1 MSTVRVRFAP
11 SPTGPLHV
19 GGARTALFNYLYAKH
34 HDGQFILR
42 IEDTDRERNSEESLR
57 GILDALQWL
66 GLPWDEGP
74 FFQSK
79 RLDLY
84 EKHINHLLETNRAY
98 ACFCTAEELEVMRN
112 EQRARNEAPRYD
124 GRCFTLSEEERR
136 TKQEAGEPHVIRFRA
151 NNEGDMVVDDLIR
164 GQVQFANAVVDDFVI
179 VKSDGMP
186 TYQLAVVVDD
196 ADMNITHVIRGE
208 EHLSNTP
215 KQVQLYEALGYTP
228 PRFAHI
234 PLILAED
241 RSKLSKRHG
250 SVWVGQ
256 FREDGYLPEAL
267 VNYLALV
274 GWAYDDKTELF
285 SREELIQYFSFEG
298 VSKHSA
304 IFDYKKLAWMNGTY
318 IRALSIEQF
327 YEQAV
332 PVLQAAQAIPET
344 LSADDKE
351 RLMQILS
358 LLQTRV
364 GTLAELPSQVAYF
377 FADEI
382 TFDPK
387 AVERFFGRDYI
398 IRLFEYLLAQFR
410 AVNNF
415 NEEELAPIFKR
426 FGKENDLK
434 MGDVMQPVRV
444 AVTGTT
450 MSPPMYDTLMLLGR
464 QTTLQRLE
472 EAIEYVNELQ

>member
-1 MSTVRVRFAP
+1 
-11 SPTGPLHV
+11 
-19 GGARTALFNYLYAKH
+19 
-34 HDGQFILR
+34 
-42 IEDTDRERNSEESLR
+42 
-57 GILDALQWL
+57 
-66 GLPWDEGP
+66 
-74 FFQSK
+74 
-79 RLDLY
+79 
-84 EKHINHLLETNRAY
+84 
-98 ACFCTAEELEVMRN
+98 
-112 EQRARNEAPRYD
+112 
-124 GRCFTLSEEERR
+124 
-136 TKQEAGEPHVIRFRA
+136 
-151 NNEGDMVVDDLIR
+151 
-164 GQVQFANAVVDDFVI
+164 
-179 VKSDGMP
+179 
-186 TYQLAVVVDD
+186 
-196 ADMNITHVIRGE
+196 
-208 EHLSNTP
+208 
-215 KQVQLYEALGYTP
+215 
-228 PRFAHI
+228 
-234 PLILAED
+234 
-241 RSKLSKRHG
+241 
-250 SVWVGQ
+250 
-256 FREDGYLPEAL
+256 
-267 VNYLALV
+267 
-274 GWAYDDKTELF
+274 
-285 SREELIQYFSFEG
+285 
-298 VSKHSA
+298 
-304 IFDYKKLAWMNGTY
+304 MNGTY

-327 YEQAV
+327 YEQTV